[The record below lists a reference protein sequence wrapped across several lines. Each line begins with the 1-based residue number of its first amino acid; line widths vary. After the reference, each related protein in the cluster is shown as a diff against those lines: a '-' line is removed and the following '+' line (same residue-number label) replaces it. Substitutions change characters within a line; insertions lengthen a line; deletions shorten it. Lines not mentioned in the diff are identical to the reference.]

1 MIDNKE
7 IEYLKLVINYK
18 SNNLNI
24 LDIGGFEGNWSDVIL
39 NLNIGAK
46 IKIFE
51 PDYNNFKFLENK
63 YSNVVDVDVINKG
76 VSNENN
82 ELTYYKLNSN
92 DKGVRGMSG
101 FVLRDVYKKYDFS
114 EIKID
119 VIKIDSIV
127 DYNIDFMKIDTEGFE
142 YNVLMGCEKLLSEHK
157 IDFIQFEYGG
167 TYQDYNIKLNDV
179 ISYLKK
185 YDYHVYDLDKNNEFI
200 KIDKFEDDYLY
211 NNFIATHK
219 IIANRNVDK
228 I

>member
-7 IEYLKLVINYK
+7 IEYLNLIIKHNP
-18 SNNLNI
+18 NNLNI
-24 LDIGGFEGNWSDVIL
+24 LDIGGFEGDWSDVII

-63 YSNVVDVDVINKG
+63 YINNINVDVINKG

-82 ELTYYKLNSN
+82 KLLYYKLNSN
-92 DKGVRGMSG
+92 DRGVRGMSG
-101 FVLRDVYKKYDFS
+101 FVLREVYKKYDFS
-114 EIKID
+114 EIEIEVVKID
-119 VIKIDSIV
+119 DII
-127 DYNIDFMKIDTEGFE
+127 DYNIHFMKIDTEGFE
-142 YNVLMGCEKLLSEHK
+142 FNVLKGCENLLSKHK

-185 YDYHVYDLDKNNEFI
+185 YDYKIYDIDKNGNFI

-211 NNFIATHK
+211 NNFMATYKNITKNH
-219 IIANRNVDK
+219 AD
-228 I
+228 